1 MSNEIIIWAE
11 HVSKLYGDRID
22 EAKALLEQGVDK
34 QSVKQLTG
42 VTTALWDINFEVE
55 RGKIFVI
62 IGLSGSGKSTLIRCL
77 NRLNDPTFGKLWL
90 YDQEIGE
97 LSKKE
102 LREFRRNNMSMV
114 FQSFGLMSHRT
125 VLENVAFGL
134 EIRGVSRIARE
145 EKAKETI
152 RLVGLDGCEN
162 QPISSLSG
170 GMKQRVGI
178 ARALTCETEVLL
190 MDEPFSALDPLV
202 RAGMQKELLEIQRR
216 LKKTVVFITHDM
228 DEAFLLGDQVAIM
241 RDGRIIQVDTP
252 ENMAAHPAD
261 EYVRNFIDSADRTRV
276 LTAGQ
281 VMQPPVCSVA
291 LGDTIGSIYL
301 KMEENDVGFAFV
313 TDSVGK
319 LLGGVTSKAL
329 NGKSKQ
335 DLITREMLDVIPAI
349 AHKDD
354 HLRKLQDACA
364 CSKYPIAVVDE
375 DGMVIGEFTKTI
387 LISAI

>member
-22 EAKALLEQGVDK
+22 EAKTLLEQGVDK
-34 QSVKQLTG
+34 QTVKQQTG
-42 VTTALWDINFEVE
+42 VTTALWDISFEVE

-145 EKAKETI
+145 EKAKEMI

-178 ARALTCETEVLL
+178 ARALACETEVLL

-291 LGDTIGSIYL
+291 LGDTIGSICL

-313 TDSVGK
+313 TDSAGK
-319 LLGGVTSKAL
+319 LLGGVTAKAL
-329 NGKSKQ
+329 NGKSKNGS
-335 DLITREMLDVIPAI
+335 ITRDMLDVIPAI

-354 HLRKLQDACA
+354 HLRKLQEACA

-375 DGMVIGEFTKTI
+375 DGMIIGEFTKTI